1 MYYTLVG
8 ICTPNVLGNASIV
21 SHLFYILETFTLP
34 VRPVICDKFTCT
46 MINLLGMLMAALGDA
61 VLTDAE
67 CTTTGTQEHNLDGT
81 ARELA
86 SHSDLGRD
94 TRNLA
99 HTSVAH
105 PRNCSSST
113 STAT

>member
-8 ICTPNVLGNASIV
+8 ICTPNVLGNASI
-21 SHLFYILETFTLP
+21 
-34 VRPVICDKFTCT
+34 FTCT

-113 STAT
+113 SREQ